1 MVCDLSFILSLGC
14 FGEGSGRE
22 KVGRRDAREAIR
34 RFLKYP
40 PLKVALEL
48 EIARGVHIWVHS
60 KTNPL

>member
-14 FGEGSGRE
+14 FGEGRGRE

-34 RFLKYP
+34 RFLKCP

-48 EIARGVHIWVHS
+48 EIARGVHV
-60 KTNPL
+60 